1 MDKVEV
7 ATSVVYDQLEEE
19 QTKLD
24 PKKIDDGISDPDFGL
39 KGVWKDIKRNVLTDR
54 SSTKRRSTME
64 PTVVATHRSHV
75 PKGFLRIDL
84 KCGPRHGDLYT
95 SLDDFFVSELFD
107 GDNRITCDVCEQK
120 MDMTRSTV
128 LGRCPSIFFISL
140 KRFDLNY
147 DTFETVKLNDRLQF
161 PVELNMHRYTLEGKQ
176 ELTRLA
182 ALGDDAGTLTP
193 KGGGEHAR

>member
-1 MDKVEV
+1 
-7 ATSVVYDQLEEE
+7 
-19 QTKLD
+19 
-24 PKKIDDGISDPDFGL
+24 
-39 KGVWKDIKRNVLTDR
+39 
-54 SSTKRRSTME
+54 
-64 PTVVATHRSHV
+64 
-75 PKGFLRIDL
+75 
-84 KCGPRHGDLYT
+84 
-95 SLDDFFVSELFD
+95 
-107 GDNRITCDVCEQK
+107 

-182 ALGDDAGTLTP
+182 ALGDDAGT
-193 KGGGEHAR
+193 